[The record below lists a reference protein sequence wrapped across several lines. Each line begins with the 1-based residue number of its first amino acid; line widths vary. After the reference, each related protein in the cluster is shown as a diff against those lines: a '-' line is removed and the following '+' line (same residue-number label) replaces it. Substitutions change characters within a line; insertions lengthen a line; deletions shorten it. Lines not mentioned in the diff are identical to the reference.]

1 MSILF
6 TCPRTLI
13 TNSPRMHLLTNI
25 LLFAQENDTRQK
37 TLTWLPDKITI
48 HTSQRF
54 PYQSAAMIYN
64 RRKYLHHFYIFLIL
78 ITVKSCKMSE
88 VI

>member
-13 TNSPRMHLLTNI
+13 TNSPRMHLFTNI
-25 LLFAQENDTRQK
+25 LLFSQENDTRQK
-37 TLTWLPDKITI
+37 TLTWLPDKFTI

-54 PYQSAAMIYN
+54 PYQSGTRIYKGGN
-64 RRKYLHHFYIFLIL
+64 TYITFIYFLF
-78 ITVKSCKMSE
+78 
-88 VI
+88 